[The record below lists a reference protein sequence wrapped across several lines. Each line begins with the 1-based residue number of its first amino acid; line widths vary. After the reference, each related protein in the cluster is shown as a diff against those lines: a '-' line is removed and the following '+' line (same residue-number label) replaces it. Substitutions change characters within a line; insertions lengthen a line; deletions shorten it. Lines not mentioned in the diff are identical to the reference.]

1 MGYNRTLQKDHMFRL
16 EEEARER
23 IIAEFLEKELK
34 AMEDLHIPEDQLTV
48 VRLMLHMQNL
58 KLERLKPVS
67 IQEILDRR

>member
-1 MGYNRTLQKDHMFRL
+1 
-16 EEEARER
+16 
-23 IIAEFLEKELK
+23 
-34 AMEDLHIPEDQLTV
+34 MEDLHIPEDQLTV